1 MHNAEKRRKFDDLA
15 RALSDDL
22 FRFAL
27 WLSRDPALAQD
38 LVQETF
44 LRAWRAMDSL
54 QSPDAA
60 KSWLL
65 TILRREYAR
74 TFERKRHPTIALD
87 NVDVVEEGIFGPEED
102 AEQITLQRAVVA
114 LEEKYREPLLLQ
126 VLMGM
131 SIKEIAGQL
140 ELSESAVMTRVFRA
154 RAKLKAILLTTED
167 TENHRGKT
175 E

>member
-27 WLSRDPALAQD
+27 WLCRDPALAQD

-74 TFERKRHPTIALD
+74 TFERKRHPTTDLD
-87 NVDVVEEGIFGPEED
+87 NVDVAAEGILGPEED

-154 RAKLKAILLTTED
+154 RAKLKENLLTTED